1 MDNRKT
7 SQGFA
12 KFSIKTLVYVVMI
25 VVAIVCATT
34 AYSFGSQIFSN
45 EGVDPKPGT
54 DMTFTVDEGTSIESF
69 GKTLE
74 EFNVIKSSRVFTVQS
89 YLYEVKKK
97 RKQLRNQRENSV
109 IVDERIVT
117 YMHSLEKPNNNVLEE
132 IEQQAHIDGVPII
145 RKEME
150 SFLRVMLTITKPKRI
165 LELGTAVGYS
175 AILMSEAIEKDE
187 SIITIE
193 NYEKRIVQARDNF
206 KKADK
211 EDVITMLEGDA
222 MEIMP
227 GLEGDS
233 FDFVFMDAA
242 KAQYIHF
249 LPEVMR
255 LMKKG
260 AVLITDNVLQEG
272 DIIQSK
278 YVVRRRDRT
287 IHKRMREYLEVVK
300 NHPELETTI
309 VPIGD
314 GITISVKK

>member
-1 MDNRKT
+1 M
-7 SQGFA
+7 
-12 KFSIKTLVYVVMI
+12 
-25 VVAIVCATT
+25 
-34 AYSFGSQIFSN
+34 
-45 EGVDPKPGT
+45 
-54 DMTFTVDEGTSIESF
+54 
-69 GKTLE
+69 
-74 EFNVIKSSRVFTVQS
+74 
-89 YLYEVKKK
+89 
-97 RKQLRNQRENSV
+97 
-109 IVDERIVT
+109 IVDERIVD
-117 YMHSLEKPNNNVLEE
+117 YIHSLETRNSDILET
-132 IEQQAHIDGVPII
+132 IEQEALKERVPII

-175 AILMSEAIEKDE
+175 AILMSEAIEKDA

>member
-1 MDNRKT
+1 M
-7 SQGFA
+7 
-12 KFSIKTLVYVVMI
+12 
-25 VVAIVCATT
+25 
-34 AYSFGSQIFSN
+34 
-45 EGVDPKPGT
+45 
-54 DMTFTVDEGTSIESF
+54 
-69 GKTLE
+69 
-74 EFNVIKSSRVFTVQS
+74 
-89 YLYEVKKK
+89 
-97 RKQLRNQRENSV
+97 

-117 YMHSLEKPNNNVLEE
+117 YMHSLEKPNNSVLEE

-175 AILMSEAIEKDE
+175 AILMSEAIEKDA

-211 EDVITMLEGDA
+211 EDVITM
-222 MEIMP
+222 
-227 GLEGDS
+227 LEGDS

>member
-1 MDNRKT
+1 MVKSYSKT
-7 SQGFA
+7 ANHNMRRPVVKEDIVRYMRTHQKQNEGYLAELEAFAHQENIPIIQHEVVAYFRFLMQTLQPKNILEIGTAIGFSALLMAENAPDAKITTLDRNPEMIAFA
-12 KFSIKTLVYVVMI
+12 KENFAKYDT
-25 VVAIVCATT
+25 
-34 AYSFGSQIFSN
+34 
-45 EGVDPKPGT
+45 
-54 DMTFTVDEGTSIESF
+54 
-69 GKTLE
+69 
-74 EFNVIKSSRVFTVQS
+74 
-89 YLYEVKKK
+89 
-97 RKQLRNQRENSV
+97 RKQ
-109 IVDERIVT
+109 
-117 YMHSLEKPNNNVLEE
+117 
-132 IEQQAHIDGVPII
+132 
-145 RKEME
+145 
-150 SFLRVMLTITKPKRI
+150 IT
-165 LELGTAVGYS
+165 L
-175 AILMSEAIEKDE
+175 
-187 SIITIE
+187 
-193 NYEKRIVQARDNF
+193 
-206 KKADK
+206 
-211 EDVITMLEGDA
+211 LEGDA
-222 MEIMP
+222 VDTLST
-227 GLEGDS
+227 LEGE

>member
-1 MDNRKT
+1 
-7 SQGFA
+7 
-12 KFSIKTLVYVVMI
+12 MI
-25 VVAIVCATT
+25 V
-34 AYSFGSQIFSN
+34 N
-45 EGVDPKPGT
+45 
-54 DMTFTVDEGTSIESF
+54 
-69 GKTLE
+69 
-74 EFNVIKSSRVFTVQS
+74 
-89 YLYEVKKK
+89 
-97 RKQLRNQRENSV
+97 
-109 IVDERIVT
+109 ERIVS
-117 YMHSLEKPNNNVLEE
+117 YMHSLEKNNSQVLEQIE
-132 IEQQAHIDGVPII
+132 IEAHKDNVPII

-150 SFLRVMLTITKPKRI
+150 SFLRVILAIKKPKRI

-175 AILMSEAIEKDE
+175 AILMSEAIEKDA

-255 LMKKG
+255 LMKNG